1 MSQQKHY
8 DVIIIGAGPAGATLA
23 FELANA
29 GINVLII
36 EKCILPR
43 YKCCGGGI
51 TFKTSK
57 LLDTLGISPPDS
69 VFENTITTADI
80 IYGNEHH
87 DFQTPD
93 EILMF
98 TVSRDR
104 FDYSLVMAAK
114 KAGVDI
120 IQSSATA
127 LKLNVNDISVIVDN
141 HTFYARYLAGA
152 DGANGI
158 TAKMLGLCIDNRIIG
173 IESEVG
179 VSSQMMKDW
188 EHRILLELGRVRDG
202 YAWVF
207 PKYGHLSVGIGCNQR
222 YAMQLRKHYDD
233 FLRSLEINPSSVIN
247 IRGGIIPMC
256 TPDTLFNNGR
266 TLLLGDAA
274 GLADPLTGEGIYN
287 AIFSAHL
294 AAISLK
300 KAIDNNSSDLNEYT
314 KLVKEQIIPEIRTA
328 GTFSKILTL
337 VPQRLFNMLQQDER
351 VWRGCRYL
359 LRGDI
364 NYTDIMNK
372 VKTLGGMYNF
382 VFHR

>member
-1 MSQQKHY
+1 MSPQKHY
-8 DVIIIGAGPAGATLA
+8 DVIIVGAGPAGATLA

-29 GINVLII
+29 GIYVLII

-51 TFKTSK
+51 TLKTSK
-57 LLDTLGISPPDS
+57 LLNTLGIFPPAS

-87 DFQTPD
+87 DFHTPD

-120 IQSSATA
+120 IQSSATT
-127 LKLNVNDISVIVDN
+127 LELNGDDISVIVDN
-141 HTFYARYLAGA
+141 HIFNTRYLVGA

-158 TAKMLGLCIDNRIIG
+158 TAKKLGFCIDNRIIG
-173 IESEVG
+173 LESEVV

-188 EHRILLELGRVRDG
+188 EHRILLELGRVRAG

-207 PKYGHLSVGIGCNQR
+207 PKYGHLSVGIGCTQH
-222 YAMQLRKHYDD
+222 YARQLRKHYDD

-247 IRGGIIPMC
+247 IRGGIIPLC

-274 GLADPLTGEGIYN
+274 GLADPLTGEGIFN
-287 AIFSAHL
+287 AILSAHL

-337 VPQRLFNMLQQDER
+337 VPQRLFNMLQRDER

-359 LRGDI
+359 LQGDI
-364 NYTDIMNK
+364 SYTDIMTK